1 MNKSE
6 LIDAVAQGA
15 DISKA
20 AAGKALDAA
29 IEAVVKAVSKGD
41 TVTLVGFGTFKSS
54 KRAAR
59 TGRNPQTGKEIKIA
73 ATTVPRFTPG
83 AGFKSAVAGKKA
95 AKKK

>member
-73 ATTVPRFTPG
+73 ASKVP
-83 AGFKSAVAGKKA
+83 GFKAGKGLKDA
-95 AKKK
+95 VN